1 MPNASTSFFGWV
13 AFLLEKYGMLFLRG
27 TGMTLL
33 IALTG
38 TALGF
43 ALGLLVAI
51 IRTIAL
57 PEQKKTGSNVGVTL
71 RRGLLRLA
79 QLLMNVY
86 IQVFRG
92 TPMIVQAVVI
102 YYGAQYAGVYMDT
115 TFAAIFI
122 ISINTGAYMAEIIRG
137 GIVSVDKGQF
147 EAAHAI
153 GMTHWQTM
161 TTVVLPQAIRN
172 ILPSVGN
179 ELIVNIK
186 DSSVLNVISVSE
198 LFFQAKSA
206 AGTYYRYFEVYFII
220 AVIYLILTLSVSAIL
235 RAVEKKMDGPDN
247 YVIHGSQSDS
257 RANIKVSVENEKE
270 AVKRWNV

>member
-57 PEQKKTGSNVGVTL
+57 PEKKKTGSNVGVTL

-179 ELIVNIK
+179 ELIVNTK

-198 LFFQAKSA
+198 LFFISKSA
-206 AGTYYRYFEVYFII
+206 AGTYYKYFEVFFITS
-220 AVIYLILTLSVSAIL
+220 VIYFVMTFATTRLL
-235 RAVEKKMDGPDN
+235 RLLEKKMDGPEN
-247 YVIHGSQSDS
+247 YTIHGSQTVPEGE
-257 RANIKVSVENEKE
+257 IKMKGET
-270 AVKRWNV
+270 AQ

>member
-1 MPNASTSFFGWV
+1 MPTASTSFFGWV
-13 AFLLEKYGMLFLRG
+13 AFLLQKYGMLFLRG

-38 TALGF
+38 TIFGF
-43 ALGLLVAI
+43 VIGLLVAI
-51 IRTIAL
+51 VRATSPMPTLGRRSAAAAVRDAL
-57 PEQKKTGSNVGVTL
+57 LKA
-71 RRGLLRLA
+71 A
-79 QLLMNVY
+79 QLLLGAY

-102 YYGAQYAGVYMDT
+102 YYGAQYAGVFMDT

-137 GIVSVDKGQF
+137 GVISIDKGQF

-206 AGTYYRYFEVYFII
+206 AGAYYRYFEVYFII
-220 AVIYLILTLSVSAIL
+220 AVIYLILTLTVSRIL
-235 RAVEKKMDGPDN
+235 RFIEQKMDGPDN

-257 RANIKVSVENEKE
+257 RAEIVVSRENAEEVE
-270 AVKRWNV
+270 KRWNQ